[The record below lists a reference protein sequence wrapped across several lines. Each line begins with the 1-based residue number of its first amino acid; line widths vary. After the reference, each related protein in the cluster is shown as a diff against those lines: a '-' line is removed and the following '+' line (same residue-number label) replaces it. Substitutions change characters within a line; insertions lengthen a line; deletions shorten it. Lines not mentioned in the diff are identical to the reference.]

1 MKLLNEH
8 DHDVCDPVWELYE
21 YALQRFGAVSTMI
34 ERDDN
39 IPEFPELRK
48 ELAVAEKIAGN
59 TLTKEQLQLSNHSLL
74 QGVA

>member
-1 MKLLNEH
+1 
-8 DHDVCDPVWELYE
+8 
-21 YALQRFGAVSTMI
+21 MI

-39 IPEFPELRK
+39 IPAFPELRK
-48 ELAVAEKIAGN
+48 ELAIAEKIARN